1 MNNTPFKF
9 LFNLSKFKK
18 KIIITSIDILFF
30 LVSHSFSNYLRTD
43 KLYFDFDFYPFLI
56 LFSIFLYLI
65 IFNYFHIYNSFF
77 RNIKIETIKQISYA
91 SFIYLIFFSSF
102 TYFFEFENFPRSIG
116 IIQPIIFLF
125 FVILNR
131 YLIKFL
137 YEKFIIYKNKSNVII
152 YGAGEAGMQSIELLT
167 DYHIIN
173 FIDDDQE
180 KQGRRYNNI
189 LVSSRKN
196 LPNILIDS
204 NIKIIFLALPSI
216 PYLIQRKL
224 VKDLLVY
231 GVDIRILP
239 DINLLISNKLSIH
252 DYQSIEIN
260 QLINRDPF
268 EYDLSESLFFY
279 KKNVLIT
286 GGGGSI
292 GSEIARQ
299 VLLAGIDSLIIVDH
313 SELNLYNIKKEIT
326 HFNKIHT
333 NDIKTFFLLANITD
347 NNSLQNIFENYPID
361 IVFHAAAYKHVNMVE
376 ENIAVSIQ
384 NNLIGTY
391 NLAKLSNKFKVEKF
405 ILISTDKAVKPTNI
419 MGASKRLSEIC
430 INLIANNSSTIF
442 CIVRFGNVIG
452 SSGSVIPIFTKQIKE
467 KKPITLT
474 SKDVERYFM
483 TIPEAVGL
491 VLQSCIIS
499 KNSETFIL
507 NMGNPIKIFDL
518 AKKMISL
525 FGLTIKD
532 ENNPYGDIEI
542 EIIGLGKGEKMY
554 EELFL
559 GKSIK
564 IPENANILLDDYKF
578 EMHEE
583 LEDYID
589 NFKLALRL
597 NNLSKLETLIKKYV
611 EGFDV
616 LDYK

>member
-1 MNNTPFKF
+1 MNSTSFKF

-18 KIIITSIDILFF
+18 KIIIIFIDITFF
-30 LVSHSFSNYLRTD
+30 LSSHIFSNYLRTD
-43 KLYFDFDFYPFLI
+43 KLYFDYNFYPFLI
-56 LFSIFLYLI
+56 FFSTFLYLI
-65 IFNYFHIYNSFF
+65 IFNYFNIYNSFF
-77 RNIKIETIKQISYA
+77 RNIKIETIKQITYA
-91 SFIYLIFFSSF
+91 SFIYLILFGSL
-102 TYFFEFENFPRSIG
+102 TYFFKFENFPRSIG

-137 YEKFIIYKNKSNVII
+137 YEKFIIYKNKPNVII

-167 DYHIIN
+167 DYQIIN
-173 FIDDDQE
+173 FIDDDKE

-189 LVSSRKN
+189 LVTSRKN

-204 NIKIIFLALPSI
+204 KIKIIFLALPSI
-216 PYLIQRKL
+216 SYLIQRKL
-224 VKDLLVY
+224 VNDLLVY

-239 DINLLISNKLSIH
+239 DINLLISDKLSIH

-268 EYDLSESLFFY
+268 EYNLSESPYFY
-279 KKNVLIT
+279 KKNILIT

-299 VLLAGIDSLIIVDH
+299 VLFTGIDSLVILDH
-313 SELNLYNIKKEIT
+313 SELNLYNIKKEII

-333 NDIKTFFLLANITD
+333 NDIKTFFLLANVTD
-347 NNSLQNIFENYPID
+347 NSSLQNIFENYPID
-361 IVFHAAAYKHVNMVE
+361 MVFHAAAYKHVNMVE
-376 ENIAVSIQ
+376 ENIAVSIK

-442 CIVRFGNVIG
+442 STVRFGNVIG
-452 SSGSVIPIFTKQIKE
+452 SSGSVIPIFTKQIKN

-491 VLQSCIIS
+491 VLQSSIIS

-525 FGLTIKD
+525 FGLSIKD

-559 GKSIK
+559 GKSMK
-564 IPENANILLDDYKF
+564 IPGNDNILLDDYKLKI
-578 EMHEE
+578 HEE
-583 LEDYID
+583 PEDYID
-589 NFKLALRL
+589 KFKVVLESH
-597 NNLSKLETLIKKYV
+597 NLLKLETLIKKYV
-611 EGFDV
+611 EGFNV
-616 LDYK
+616 LR